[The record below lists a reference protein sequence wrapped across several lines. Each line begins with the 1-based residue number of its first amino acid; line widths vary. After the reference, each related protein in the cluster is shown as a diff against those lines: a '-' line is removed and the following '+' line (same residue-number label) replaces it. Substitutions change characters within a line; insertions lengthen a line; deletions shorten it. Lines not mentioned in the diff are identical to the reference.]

1 MHYAS
6 EDLKDE
12 HDGILF
18 GLEILEKMTEQL
30 QKNRK
35 VEKGDFREMIN
46 FLKLFADK
54 CHHGKEEG
62 LLFPAMEKVGIQ
74 NQNGP
79 IGQMLIE
86 HAEGR
91 KYISQMSEAIKD
103 NSVNENDLIQAATN
117 YIRLLRQHIE
127 KENAV
132 LFPMGDRKIPAEI
145 QADLLTSFEEFEEK
159 VMGKGTH
166 EKLHE
171 LLKKFEIKYL
181 KNKALNK

>member
-1 MHYAS
+1 MKYAS
-6 EDLKDE
+6 GDLIDE

-18 GLEILEKMTEQL
+18 GLKILEKMVNL
-30 QKNRK
+30 LKADDK
-35 VEKGDFREMIN
+35 VELDDFREMIN

-62 LLFPAMEKVGIQ
+62 FLFPAMEKAGIQ

-91 KYISQMSEAIKD
+91 KYISQMSESIADDPVK
-103 NSVNENDLIQAATN
+103 EKDLIQAAAN
-117 YIRLLRQHIE
+117 YIKLLRFHIN
-127 KENAV
+127 KENTV
-132 LFPMGDRKIPAEI
+132 LFPMGDKKIRAKI
-145 QADLLTSFEEFEEK
+145 QAELLNEFEEFEEK

-171 LLKKFEIKYL
+171 LLQRFEIKYL
-181 KNKALNK
+181 EEK

>member
-1 MHYAS
+1 MPHAS
-6 EDLKDE
+6 EDLKNE

-18 GLEILEKMTEQL
+18 GLNILEKMIKLL
-30 QKNRK
+30 QEKQG
-35 VEKGDFREMIN
+35 VEKEDFLEMVN

-62 LLFPAMEKVGIQ
+62 LLFPAMENVGIQ

-91 KYISQMSEAIKD
+91 RYIAQMSEALNNYPVHD
-103 NSVNENDLIQAATN
+103 NDLIQAVTN
-117 YIRLLRQHIE
+117 YINLLRQHIE
-127 KENAV
+127 KENTV
-132 LFPMGDRKIPAEI
+132 LFPMGDKMIS
-145 QADLLTSFEEFEEK
+145 ADVHAKLLIDFEEFEEK

-166 EKLHE
+166 EKLHI
-171 LLKKFEIKYL
+171 LLNKMEKKYL
-181 KNKALNK
+181 KN